1 MGLTSKLKNKAI
13 SLSIILMTGASAGCI
28 NSKNVKHTIEV
39 PMHWVEDAFAPEQ
52 EVWDKEFQSDKD
64 KISKIVKNQQSKN
77 KIVEIEIHD
86 PNVIIPVSMLPD
98 KYIIKNNKQHSR
110 KKYSKPEF

>member
-13 SLSIILMTGASAGCI
+13 SLSIILMTGASTGCI
-28 NSKNVKHTIEV
+28 NNKNVKHIIETPIHLV
-39 PMHWVEDAFAPEQ
+39 KGAFATDP
-52 EVWDKEFQSDKD
+52 EVWDKNFHSDKD
-64 KISKIVKNQQSKN
+64 KVSKIVKNQQSKN
-77 KIVEIEIHD
+77 KVVEIEIHD
-86 PNVIIPVSMLPD
+86 PNVIIPDSMLPD